1 MIPMERS
8 PASIQAPGAVR
19 ALRRAHLIISISKN
33 HRVVVVVV
41 VVVVV
46 HLIVKECVTHAR
58 GGRLIEIPR
67 LSTKSEASKKSETRK
82 TTKKAE
88 KGGQGVTRPVC
99 VYISSG
105 CS

>member
-33 HRVVVVVV
+33 HRVVV